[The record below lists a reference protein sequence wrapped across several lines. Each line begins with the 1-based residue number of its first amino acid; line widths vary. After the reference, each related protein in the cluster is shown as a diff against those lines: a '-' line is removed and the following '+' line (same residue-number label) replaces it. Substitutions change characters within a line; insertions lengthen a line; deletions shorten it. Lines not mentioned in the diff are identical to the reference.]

1 MESAALYQRLGL
13 DVHRERRGGCFRG
26 DGAMLKCKQEKLDAL
41 VREMDGCNA
50 FICVAKFG
58 DSVNVRAKGSLIS
71 VMPLILQGIVSVTR
85 QIAGGDDDLQQRY
98 LKVAAAALNTLARE
112 GAAKEKAPEAAATA
126 LGAKTNIDTVS
137 ISRERRECK

>member
-1 MESAALYQRLGL
+1 
-13 DVHRERRGGCFRG
+13 
-26 DGAMLKCKQEKLDAL
+26 MLKCKQEKLDAL

-58 DSVNVRAKGSLIS
+58 DSAKVRAKGSLSS

-112 GAAKEKAPEAAATA
+112 GAAKEKAPRRRQPTRGAEA
-126 LGAKTNIDTVS
+126 K
-137 ISRERRECK
+137 